1 MAGVLIEIKTDENS
15 VLMAFLKK
23 LSDFEDRKRG
33 LFEDIGSTVTE
44 NIRERWTRGEG
55 LNGRWPL
62 SVRVMREGGTTLR
75 KTSRLMNSITY
86 NATDNGL
93 EIGTDAEY
101 GAIHHFGG
109 VIDMPARTRTLHFR
123 QDGRTGLVGNRFV
136 RQSRS
141 NFAQDVQAKAY
152 KVNMPE
158 RPWLGITDDDVQD
171 IVNLVEGTILDE

>member
-86 NATDNGL
+86 NAIYNGL

-141 NFAQDVQAKAY
+141 NFAQDVQVKAY

-158 RPWLGITDDDVQD
+158 RPWLGITDDDAQD